1 MVEAVQTLHLRGAAT
16 KLIAAFWLCGELLWG
31 RRWEATGARVA
42 LANATGLKVLSF
54 VFFVVFFPPPPPD
67 LSDSTLS
74 YTETEA
80 TNSPN
85 VTPGDFS
92 GWQALVPFRRAG
104 GCRWGRAAGGDTG
117 WAPAPALGLCSGCGE
132 KDKKSSF

>member
-1 MVEAVQTLHLRGAAT
+1 MGSCRAA
-16 KLIAAFWLCGELLWG
+16 AAH
-31 RRWEATGARVA
+31 VA
-42 LANATGLKVLSF
+42 LANAGVKAFL
-54 VFFVVFFPPPPPD
+54 FFFFFFSD

-92 GWQALVPFRRAG
+92 GWQMFAPSFMWDLH
-104 GCRWGRAAGGDTG
+104 WGAHGRGRNAGGDG
-117 WAPAPALGLCSGCGE
+117 
-132 KDKKSSF
+132 